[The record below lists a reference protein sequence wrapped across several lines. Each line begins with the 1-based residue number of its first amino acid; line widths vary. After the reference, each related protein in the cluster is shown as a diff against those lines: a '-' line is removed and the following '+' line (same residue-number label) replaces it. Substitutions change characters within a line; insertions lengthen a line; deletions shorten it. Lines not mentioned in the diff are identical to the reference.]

1 MFICIFAEVLNQI
14 NINIMRDHQT
24 EVNNF
29 NASRIWALEAANEE
43 LKRDLEAVKLELRM
57 LKANDPNYD
66 KPLSEI
72 NVNYEI
78 VETSV
83 KLDLTRY
90 NCR

>member
-1 MFICIFAEVLNQI
+1 MFICIFAKVINQI
-14 NINIMRDHQT
+14 NINIMQDYQT
-24 EVNNF
+24 KVNNF
-29 NASRIWALEAANEE
+29 NASRIWALESANEE

-78 VETSV
+78 V
-83 KLDLTRY
+83 KP
-90 NCR
+90 C